1 MQECNALFFCQ
12 LILPIVDPAMSGID
26 GDTRMGYYENVA
38 RNTNMYAFG
47 VKIRGGTHGHVYHP
61 TTAEELLVWDG
72 IVCRNMN
79 TNIAESWMMN
89 QSNMFD
95 QDIMEV
101 MHFRRWLD
109 IKACLKQNEFW
120 TEKKKTDEG
129 YDPTQKYRL
138 VWDVMTH
145 NMNQLIDKGG
155 LDLTMDE
162 TTWPNSSYADI
173 QGRLQGKKTNKSG
186 QHVLFLDSKRQ
197 YIIAWTPHHK
207 FFEVV
212 QPFTA
217 TSPAEVKHLV
227 DMITPLVVGATKD
240 PTDKRKQIF
249 SECVHLAMD
258 NHFSGDD
265 VLLYLGEGGWK
276 GTMTCRRN
284 RLPKS
289 VPRKYFNFIKA
300 APVNARSK
308 VAQFE

>member
-1 MQECNALFFCQ
+1 
-12 LILPIVDPAMSGID
+12 
-26 GDTRMGYYENVA
+26 
-38 RNTNMYAFG
+38 
-47 VKIRGGTHGHVYHP
+47 VKNKGGTRGHVFRP

-72 IVCRNMN
+72 IVCRNIN
-79 TNIAESWMMN
+79 TNIAESWMTN
-89 QSNMFD
+89 QWNTFD
-95 QDIMEV
+95 QEIMEA

-129 YDPTQKYRL
+129 YDPTQKYHL

-155 LDLTMDE
+155 LDLSMDE

-173 QGRLQGKKTNKSG
+173 QGCLQGKKTDKG
-186 QHVLFLDSKRQ
+186 VQHVLLLDSKRQ
-197 YIIAWTPHHK
+197 YIYAYTPCH
-207 FFEVV
+207 
-212 QPFTA
+212 PFTA
-217 TSPAEVKHLV
+217 PGPAEVKRLV

-249 SECVHLAMD
+249 SECMHIAMD

-265 VLLYLGEGGWK
+265 LLRYLGEGGWK

-284 RLPKS
+284 CLPKS
-289 VPRKYFNFIKA
+289 VPRKYFNFIKT
-300 APVNARSK
+300 ARSK
-308 VAQFE
+308 VAQFEWPIIAVKHVKHQDSDRVTDKKDYVLCHVSFQSTRGTNI